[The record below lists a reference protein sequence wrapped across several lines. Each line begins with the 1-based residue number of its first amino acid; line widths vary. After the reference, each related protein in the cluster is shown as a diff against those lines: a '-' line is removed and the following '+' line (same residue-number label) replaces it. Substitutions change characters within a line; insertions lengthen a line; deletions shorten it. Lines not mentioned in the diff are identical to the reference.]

1 MGSLYPMS
9 IAALT
14 TGVLVNHEMGHYYSA
29 LTRGG
34 NPDVPYVIPL
44 GIGSIGLTR
53 VRNLPKL
60 SKRAKRYIIAS
71 GPVTGI
77 LTAVALVPVVIV
89 FGGKALLLTLACIT
103 AIEAYNGTF
112 GSDGRK
118 WKMEREQYGM
128 A

>member
-1 MGSLYPMS
+1 MS
-9 IAALT
+9 MAALT

-29 LTRGG
+29 ILRGG

-44 GIGSIGLTR
+44 GVGSIGITR
-53 VRNLPKL
+53 IRNLPLL
-60 SKRAKRYIIAS
+60 SKRAKRYIIAA
-71 GPVTGI
+71 GPATGI
-77 LTAVALVPVVIV
+77 LAAIALVPAVIV
-89 FGGKALLLTLACIT
+89 FGGKPLLVTLACIT
-103 AIEAYNGTF
+103 AIEAYNGTL